1 MRRELHSKPEL
12 MYEEVETS
20 KIIQRELKKLDIP
33 FTSGIG
39 KTGVIGVIGT
49 GEEPVIAL
57 RADIDALPLE
67 EESGVPFRSQH
78 PGRMHA
84 CGHDIH
90 TTMLLGAGR
99 LLKKLES
106 SGELGKGTIKLAFQ
120 PAEEGG
126 AGALH
131 IREHLKDIKAIYGFH
146 IWPGVPTGTVA
157 SRSGTIMASAAFFK
171 CFFKGKGT
179 HGAMPHLGRDPVVAA
194 SAAIQA
200 LQTLVSRRTSPLDS
214 SVVSVTQFKAGEA
227 YNVIPDEV
235 MIGGTMRAL
244 TEDAMELLV
253 EGARGMVESIGA
265 GYGMTT
271 TCDFMEDV
279 HPITPP
285 VVNSKEAFHFA
296 TEVGRMML
304 GEEKVIETE
313 PTMGAEDFSYYT
325 QKVFYCRLTSS
336 LFVPSRLF
344 LFTNSLHFHFCRR
357 MELSYSLEEEG
368 STHCIIRSFM
378 LMKRCFPLVRH
389 TTRRWQS
396 VQWSRKVRTS
406 CNLMKDVLQYC
417 SLHLFSY
424 SKIAEHKPCR
434 ALISFSVTPDLDKID
449 RRCPKIF
456 LLFL

>member
-1 MRRELHSKPEL
+1 MKVTSHQVLLRVCTLLLALAASVARASAEAPPAIDKAFVSGLLESAKADKDFREWMLSVRRELHSKPEL

-106 SGELGKGTIKLAFQ
+106 SGDLGKGTIKLAFQ

-304 GEEKVIETE
+304 GEENVIETE

-325 QKVFYCRLTSS
+325 QKADGAF
-336 LFVPSRLF
+336 
-344 LFTNSLHFHFCRR
+344 
-357 MELSYSLEEEG
+357 
-368 STHCIIRSFM
+368 
-378 LMKRCFPLVRH
+378 
-389 TTRRWQS
+389 
-396 VQWSRKVRTS
+396 
-406 CNLMKDVLQYC
+406 
-417 SLHLFSY
+417 
-424 SKIAEHKPCR
+424 
-434 ALISFSVTPDLDKID
+434 
-449 RRCPKIF
+449 IF
-456 LLFL
+456 LGGGGEYPLHHPKFYADEEVLPIGAAYHTALAVSSMVQEGKNEL

>member
-1 MRRELHSKPEL
+1 MKVTSHKVLLRVCTLLLALAASVARASAEAPPAIDKAFVSGLLESAKADKDFREWMLSVRRELHSKPEL

-304 GEEKVIETE
+304 GEENVIETE

-325 QKVFYCRLTSS
+325 QKADGAF
-336 LFVPSRLF
+336 
-344 LFTNSLHFHFCRR
+344 
-357 MELSYSLEEEG
+357 
-368 STHCIIRSFM
+368 
-378 LMKRCFPLVRH
+378 
-389 TTRRWQS
+389 
-396 VQWSRKVRTS
+396 
-406 CNLMKDVLQYC
+406 
-417 SLHLFSY
+417 
-424 SKIAEHKPCR
+424 
-434 ALISFSVTPDLDKID
+434 
-449 RRCPKIF
+449 IF
-456 LLFL
+456 LGGGGEYPLHHPKFYADEEVLPIGAAYHTALAVSSMVQEGKNEL

>member
-1 MRRELHSKPEL
+1 MKVTSHQVLLRLCTLLLALAASVARASAEAPPAIDKAFVSGLLESAKADKDFREWMLSVRRELHSKPEL

-304 GEEKVIETE
+304 GEENVIETE

-325 QKVFYCRLTSS
+325 QKADGAF
-336 LFVPSRLF
+336 
-344 LFTNSLHFHFCRR
+344 
-357 MELSYSLEEEG
+357 
-368 STHCIIRSFM
+368 
-378 LMKRCFPLVRH
+378 
-389 TTRRWQS
+389 
-396 VQWSRKVRTS
+396 
-406 CNLMKDVLQYC
+406 
-417 SLHLFSY
+417 
-424 SKIAEHKPCR
+424 
-434 ALISFSVTPDLDKID
+434 
-449 RRCPKIF
+449 IF
-456 LLFL
+456 LGGGGEYPLHHPKFYADEEVLPIGAAYHTALAVSSMVQEGKNEL